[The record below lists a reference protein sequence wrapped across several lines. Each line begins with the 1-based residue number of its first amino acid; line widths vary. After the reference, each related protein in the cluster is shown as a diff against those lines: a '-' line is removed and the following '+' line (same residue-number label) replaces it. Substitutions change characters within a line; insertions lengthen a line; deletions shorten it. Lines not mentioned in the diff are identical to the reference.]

1 MESQHHFLKVI
12 SKQTTWGGCGE
23 AVLLRFYQWAHWSAP
38 SLQNSLSLV
47 GISGDTI
54 RLKKYWYQTEKFLL
68 DVNTRDRAT
77 VKMMANFLSIQ
88 CSGIL
93 QVLWVTQDMT
103 NIMRNM
109 PGVCRKHNWSECI
122 SGSGLF
128 RFLWCINNREGK
140 AKWKFRP
147 MQALREVFQRAVFTS
162 TLRLRKSQVTLKK
175 MYSGHLK
182 GLIYQATRL
191 PCYSHY

>member
-1 MESQHHFLKVI
+1 M
-12 SKQTTWGGCGE
+12 
-23 AVLLRFYQWAHWSAP
+23 LLRFYQRAHWSAP

-68 DVNTRDRAT
+68 NVNTRDRAT

-109 PGVCRKHNWSECI
+109 PGVCRKHNWRECI

-147 MQALREVFQRAVFTS
+147 MQALREVFQRAVFTLS
-162 TLRLRKSQVTLKK
+162 TEASEEPSYPQENVQWAF
-175 MYSGHLK
+175 K
-182 GLIYQATRL
+182 GTHISSHQASLLFPLLGGKPQPTPHCPFNL
-191 PCYSHY
+191 LCA